1 MACHHPMKPGS
12 PAWPLHTL
20 QSEPLALT
28 LLSPSR
34 PVPSGLH
41 PWPWPGLLPAS
52 CLLDPLVLPYLQF
65 PLALCGILLL
75 ARPEEDLSWSS
86 MIPVSCVGVP
96 GTLSLLSGGAHQ
108 QTQDPGDPL
117 QGVQVEERTASQ
129 WVPPLSHHLPP
140 LPHCILPPF
149 TYQPWVQSLAYGIE
163 SSKQEGHREQ
173 ALWWEWLACVIINLY
188 PLSLSHRTSQMLS
201 IP

>member
-1 MACHHPMKPGS
+1 MLSLLCYLTTDASYFIK
-12 PAWPLHTL
+12 
-20 QSEPLALT
+20 LALFT
-28 LLSPSR
+28 ERRLNNK
-34 PVPSGLH
+34 VYH
-41 PWPWPGLLPAS
+41 FYQK
-52 CLLDPLVLPYLQF
+52 CLKL
-65 PLALCGILLL
+65 
-75 ARPEEDLSWSS
+75 RS
-86 MIPVSCVGVP
+86 IPVSCVGVP